1 MIKELFLV
9 KSTRVHG
16 LAVYRNTRETT
27 DSLKILHKTLL
38 ALWTGK
44 VFFFPASLIVREV
57 PWFIITYFAAENE
70 MVRRRGDKCEDRW
83 PTSSEN
89 TSPCCL
95 LPGPQLCPLSA
106 TFLAPVAAL

>member
-1 MIKELFLV
+1 MD
-9 KSTRVHG
+9 
-16 LAVYRNTRETT
+16 RE
-27 DSLKILHKTLL
+27 SLLL
-38 ALWTGK
+38 
-44 VFFFPASLIVREV
+44 PPNASLIVREV

-95 LPGPQLCPLSA
+95 LPGPQLCPLSF